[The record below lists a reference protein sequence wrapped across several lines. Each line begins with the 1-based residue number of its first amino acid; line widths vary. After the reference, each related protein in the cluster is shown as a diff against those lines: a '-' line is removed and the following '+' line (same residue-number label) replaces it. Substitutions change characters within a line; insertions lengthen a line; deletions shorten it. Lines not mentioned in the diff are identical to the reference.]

1 MLHSVFNELWRFLFQ
16 PGPYYSLFVLTVG
29 ITVTISSDILEKRS
43 NSAIT
48 LIGRV
53 ILLISLVATMVACN
67 DSRDSIYIDDGAM
80 SIPVPE
86 NFRRIAAFES
96 NQLEIQVSINGEVA
110 RVLRVNGEDDSV
122 STVVNM
128 PSDQS
133 NEIVVAWFA
142 IVGSEEVL
150 LADFTEVV
158 TVGTTELDV
167 ARYNSTGERF
177 DADNDG
183 RNNLSE
189 AIENR
194 NLLSPF
200 DLEVPRLDSFGGTVA
215 PITDDGIDNN
225 LSGEVVENDED
236 SVFRLRHTGT
246 DLIVYLCGK
255 DQSLSGDNLDS
266 DGEYWHDD
274 TIFLY
279 LDGADSDNGTYDQID
294 DFQFSFIRSTRE
306 MRVPQGANN
315 QFCRNGECVQFS
327 FFENTSACE
336 YELNVVL
343 PLNELNISLDTP
355 VGFDIEIVDDD
366 NGGLREGS
374 SAWIGYDDESHL
386 DPSTFGTIRLN

>member
-1 MLHSVFNELWRFLFQ
+1 M
-16 PGPYYSLFVLTVG
+16 
-29 ITVTISSDILEKRS
+29 TISSDILEKRS

-167 ARYNSTGERF
+167 ARYNSC
-177 DADNDG
+177 
-183 RNNLSE
+183 
-189 AIENR
+189 
-194 NLLSPF
+194 LLYTSPS
-200 DLEVPRLDSFGGTVA
+200 PRDS
-215 PITDDGIDNN
+215 
-225 LSGEVVENDED
+225 
-236 SVFRLRHTGT
+236 
-246 DLIVYLCGK
+246 
-255 DQSLSGDNLDS
+255 
-266 DGEYWHDD
+266 
-274 TIFLY
+274 
-279 LDGADSDNGTYDQID
+279 
-294 DFQFSFIRSTRE
+294 
-306 MRVPQGANN
+306 
-315 QFCRNGECVQFS
+315 
-327 FFENTSACE
+327 
-336 YELNVVL
+336 
-343 PLNELNISLDTP
+343 
-355 VGFDIEIVDDD
+355 
-366 NGGLREGS
+366 
-374 SAWIGYDDESHL
+374 
-386 DPSTFGTIRLN
+386 